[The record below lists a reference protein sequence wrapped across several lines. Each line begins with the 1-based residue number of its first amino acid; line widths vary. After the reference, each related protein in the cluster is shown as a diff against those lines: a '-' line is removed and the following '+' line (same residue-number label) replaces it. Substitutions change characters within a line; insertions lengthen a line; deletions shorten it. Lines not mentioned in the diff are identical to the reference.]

1 MNIGIL
7 QSAGIAGK
15 IIEVALNHQELTD
28 VFKPV
33 IYSKENQNDKNVGS
47 DLKFGNIAAVVVA
60 PGSSSE
66 FKFEGS
72 VMMYLDGNLRLAT
85 ALPDVEEDAIYD
97 VLTPETLMA
106 RLRKCWMSLKRDFLV
121 TMPRIAVVAQK
132 EGEPTEDEGD
142 DVVKEAIDQ
151 LMAER
156 IEVFGP
162 YAIDDYLNENKH
174 QHFDLTVVIT
184 DGLANRVLGTKMSD
198 MRTRFIAGIP
208 MVMTMTDY
216 SAAYAFDESDLE
228 EPAQA
233 LRSAVYCAMDI
244 SRCRNE
250 YDEAHKNPLPKLYHE
265 RRDDSE
271 KVRFAVKK

>member
-15 IIEVALNHQELTD
+15 IIDVALNHAELTD
-28 VFKPV
+28 VFTPV
-33 IYSKENQNDKNVGS
+33 IYSKENQNDKNVGA
-47 DLKFGNIAAVVVA
+47 DLKFGNIAGVVVA

-66 FKFEGS
+66 FKFEGM
-72 VMMYLDGNLRLAT
+72 VMMYLDDHMRLVT
-85 ALPDVEEDAIYD
+85 ALPGVSEEGINDA
-97 VLTPETLMA
+97 LTQEGLA
-106 RLRKCWMSLKRDFLV
+106 ACLRKCWMSLKRDFLV
-121 TMPRIAVVAQK
+121 TMPRIAVVGLKTDVA
-132 EGEPTEDEGD
+132 EGEE
-142 DVVKEAIDQ
+142 DVVVATVEQMA
-151 LMAER
+151 AER
-156 IEVFGP
+156 IDVFGP
-162 YAIDDYLNENKH
+162 YDLDDYLDENKH

-184 DGLANRVLGTKMSD
+184 DEQAQKVLGTKMSD

-208 MVMTMTDY
+208 MLMTMTDY
-216 SAAYAFDESDLE
+216 SAAYDFDEDDLE

-233 LRSAVYCAMDI
+233 LRDAAYRAMNI

-250 YDEAHKNPLPKLYHE
+250 YDEAHQNPLPKLYHE